1 MKRVLAVLTLV
12 LAALAVAGANPAFA
26 DSQLVIRSVDTTKF
40 PQVVISTQLN
50 GPATNLA
57 DVHLRENGQ
66 FVNGFNAVP
75 LGRTNTPVGIVL
87 VVDTSGSMNQNG
99 KLEQAKAA
107 ARQFVSSKQPN
118 DQIALVSFNTQPRV
132 LVNFTT
138 DPGALLNGINGL
150 AATGETALWDAVSQ
164 SVALFAD
171 HPSLQPNVVVL
182 SDGADTVSK
191 TSFDAARSAAQTA
204 HA

>member
-12 LAALAVAGANPAFA
+12 LAALAVTGAKPAFA

-40 PQVVISTQLN
+40 PQVVISAQLN
-50 GPATNLA
+50 GPAASLA

-66 FVNGFNAVP
+66 FVNDLRAVP

-99 KLEQAKAA
+99 KLDQAKAA
-107 ARQFVSSKQPN
+107 ARQFVSSKQAN

-138 DPGALLNGINGL
+138 DANALLNGINGL
-150 AATGETALWDAVSQ
+150 AATGETALWDAVRT
-164 SVALFAD
+164 SVALFGD
-171 HPSLQPNVVVL
+171 HPNLQPNLVVL
-182 SDGADTVSK
+182 SDGKDTVS
-191 TSFDAARSAAQTA
+191 AATYD
-204 HA
+204 